1 MRIVPQKAVKKTA
14 TKLTYGQFAD
24 QLMGTQTKYAR
35 AKVGQ
40 RTGQVKCSPSPVLPV
55 LLACLSARHASL
67 VQGVHKGCPESRA
80 GPSSLD

>member
-40 RTGQVKCSPSPVLPV
+40 RTGQVKCSLPLVLP
-55 LLACLSARHASL
+55 ACLSARHASL